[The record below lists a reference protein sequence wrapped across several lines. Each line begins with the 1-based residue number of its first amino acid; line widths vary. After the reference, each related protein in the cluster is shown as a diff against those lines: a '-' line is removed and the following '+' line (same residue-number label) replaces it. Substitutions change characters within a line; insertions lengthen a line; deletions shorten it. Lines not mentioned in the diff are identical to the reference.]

1 MEHTAENTRKAIET
15 FRMTATDAEKK
26 AIKAIYEE
34 KGVEAGRLA
43 IGKWLRE
50 KGLLSSAFTRY
61 YSELFMYLDGYLL
74 EGWTY

>member
-1 MEHTAENTRKAIET
+1 MEHTAENTRKAIEA
-15 FRMTATDAEKK
+15 FRLTATDAEKN
-26 AIKAIYEE
+26 AIKAIYEAQ
-34 KGVEAGRLA
+34 GVEAGRLA

-50 KGLLSSAFTRY
+50 KGYLSSTFTRY